1 MEYTEQIDGF
11 EVVGIALRTSNDVAD
26 RTIPPFWGRFIA
38 EGILQKIP
46 GRVND
51 DIHAVYTR
59 FVHPGVDNSG
69 EYTFVI
75 GAQVEPRQDAPDGMV
90 KVTVPAST
98 RLFFPVTMGRPDL
111 VGERW
116 VEIWNRQDLAKT
128 FISEYERHAASG
140 EIVIS
145 IGVEPA

>member
-1 MEYTEQIDGF
+1 VEHTEQIDGF
-11 EVVGIALRTSNDVAD
+11 DVIGIALRTSNDFAD
-26 RTIPPFWGRFIA
+26 KTIPPFWGRFIG
-38 EGILQKIP
+38 EGILQQIR

-51 DIHAVYTR
+51 DIHAVYTK
-59 FVHPGVDNSG
+59 FAHPGIDNNG

-90 KVTVPAST
+90 KVTVPTST
-98 RLFFPVTMGRPDL
+98 RLCFPVSTGRPDL

-116 VEIWNRQDLAKT
+116 VEIWNRHDLAKT
-128 FISEYERHAASG
+128 FIAEYERYAASG

-145 IGVEPA
+145 IGAESA